1 MDGPIELNKVNHPVF
16 TEKWEINCFCNIF
29 VIRKNDFNRL
39 LKVCRIWTFSFSNLC
54 KSHCL
59 FTEYRHLNQFCVWKN
74 EGFWW
79 NFVAQTQQFVHL
91 FFQGHQIH
99 VNFLNTVS
107 VDESKFFSRKSCDQ
121 CTLSK
126 QNLEE
131 RIMFNLEYFQ
141 HFVLTDNAWRSTLKS
156 RPTCTRSSI

>member
-59 FTEYRHLNQFCVWKN
+59 FTEYRHFNQFCVWKN

-79 NFVAQTQQFVHL
+79 NFLVQTQQFVQL
-91 FFQGHQIH
+91 FFKDIKFILIFWTQFRSKNQGFSQGNI
-99 VNFLNTVS
+99 VTNVLWVS
-107 VDESKFFSRKSCDQ
+107 KTWKNESCLIWS
-121 CTLSK
+121 
-126 QNLEE
+126 
-131 RIMFNLEYFQ
+131 IFNILF
-141 HFVLTDNAWRSTLKS
+141 
-156 RPTCTRSSI
+156 

>member
-29 VIRKNDFNRL
+29 VIRKNDFNKL

-59 FTEYRHLNQFCVWKN
+59 FIEYRHFNQFCVWKN

-79 NFVAQTQQFVHL
+79 NFLVQTQQFVDL
-91 FFQGHQIH
+91 FFKDI
-99 VNFLNTVS
+99 
-107 VDESKFFSRKSCDQ
+107 KFILIFWTQ
-121 CTLSK
+121 
-126 QNLEE
+126 
-131 RIMFNLEYFQ
+131 F
-141 HFVLTDNAWRSTLKS
+141 RSTNQGFSQGNILTNVLWVNKTKKNES
-156 RPTCTRSSI
+156 CFILSIFNILS